1 MNVKKVRGKN
11 KIIATI
17 SDVEIKIATKLGLTI
32 QMYVKE
38 YIDAV
43 AKKRKWKWYFDKT
56 KREKA

>member
-43 AKKRKWKWYFDKT
+43 AKKRKWKWHTDKI
-56 KREKA
+56 KLEKA

>member
-43 AKKRKWKWYFDKT
+43 AKKRKWKWYPNKI
-56 KREKA
+56 KLEKA